1 MNDIHSAEQIRTWLV
16 ERVAHYLDCPAAAID
31 PDAPLTD
38 HGLDSTYTFALCSD
52 IEDTFDL
59 IIEPPIVLWNLET
72 LSALTP
78 HIAGLTQS
86 S

>member
-1 MNDIHSAEQIRTWLV
+1 MNGGHSTEQIQTWLV
-16 ERVAHYLDCPAAAID
+16 ARVAHYLECPAAAID
-31 PDAPLTD
+31 PDAPLAD
-38 HGLDSTYTFALCSD
+38 HGLDSMYMLTLCSD

-59 IIEPPIVLWNLET
+59 LIEPPILLWNLDT

-78 HIAGLTQS
+78 HIAGLTKS